1 MLGLGFNSLSP
12 KAKEDKVSFGVD
24 MKASRSSTHSF
35 CFRMKDPF
43 QGPEMGFCLTP
54 TNELSEETHML
65 TEQETIWER
74 GAWAESKRVRQQR
87 RSGLPLNTKSHEMG
101 LVSGLSLINHSDSGS
116 FLVAQALLSHGGFL

>member
-54 TNELSEETHML
+54 TNELSEEIHML
-65 TEQETIWER
+65 TKQESYWEGTQEEHNKGR
-74 GAWAESKRVRQQR
+74 EPR
-87 RSGLPLNTKSHEMG
+87 RTALP
-101 LVSGLSLINHSDSGS
+101 
-116 FLVAQALLSHGGFL
+116 HGF

>member
-1 MLGLGFNSLSP
+1 
-12 KAKEDKVSFGVD
+12 
-24 MKASRSSTHSF
+24 
-35 CFRMKDPF
+35 
-43 QGPEMGFCLTP
+43 MGFCATLG
-54 TNELSEETHML
+54 NELSEETHML